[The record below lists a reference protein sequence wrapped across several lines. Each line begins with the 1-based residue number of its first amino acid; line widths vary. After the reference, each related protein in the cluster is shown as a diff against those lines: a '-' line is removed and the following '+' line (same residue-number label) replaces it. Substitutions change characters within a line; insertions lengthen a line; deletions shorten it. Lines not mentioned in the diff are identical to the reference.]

1 MTHEDSSLRPLRWGM
16 APGGTNPVPPKK
28 PQNTET
34 PVKIQGGKTGP
45 IGPGKTGR
53 ARGN

>member
-1 MTHEDSSLRPLRWGM
+1 M
-16 APGGTNPVPPKK
+16 APGTTEPVQPKK
-28 PQNTET
+28 QQNTET

-53 ARGN
+53 SRGN